1 MHYVLYFFVH
11 TILFEELYLNYAFL
25 IQLNM
30 LNLYVMLVYV
40 YSVAHYGGYYVK
52 SENFF
57 NRLTEMDKIFRRS
70 AQRM

>member
-40 YSVAHYGGYYVK
+40 
-52 SENFF
+52 
-57 NRLTEMDKIFRRS
+57 
-70 AQRM
+70 